1 MEVGHGP
8 GQPGRAHLP
17 PHRAGG
23 EAEQLSGGQAAAV
36 LAESARDQE
45 DLGMSSYLD
54 VKMMRMIMAIMRP
67 RCNNKMTMKTLIM
80 MNK

>member
-54 VKMMRMIMAIMRP
+54 VKMMRMIMQ
-67 RCNNKMTMKTLIM
+67 TLIM
-80 MNK
+80 MTMMMINTDIIVRCC

>member
-54 VKMMRMIMAIMRP
+54 VKMMRMIMQTFIM
-67 RCNNKMTMKTLIM
+67 MTMM
-80 MNK
+80 MINTDIIVRCC

>member
-54 VKMMRMIMAIMRP
+54 VKMMRMIMQTFI
-67 RCNNKMTMKTLIM
+67 KMTMM
-80 MNK
+80 MINTDIIVRCC

>member
-23 EAEQLSGGQAAAV
+23 EAQQLSGGQAAAV

-54 VKMMRMIMAIMRP
+54 VKMMRMIMQ
-67 RCNNKMTMKTLIM
+67 TLIM
-80 MNK
+80 MTMMMINTDIIVRCC